1 MPTLS
6 NHPTLRAIPFAGNA
20 GASYINT
27 IPNAS
32 QIGTTDGAAS
42 YNDGFPPLTMIQ
54 KAAGG
59 VPPDGKDFNGIF
71 LDLSKGVRW
80 HMLGGGYQYDSTFAT
95 GSSGYPLGARIL
107 NAAGDGY
114 WLNTVDGNT
123 ADPTVSGSGWV
134 PDSQYGFTA
143 VTMTSSNVTLT
154 QTQAAKD
161 IIILSGVLT
170 ANLNLVFPTWTKRW
184 TVINNCTG
192 AFTVTCKT
200 ASGTGVATL
209 SQGYQTAY
217 SIYGDGTNIVQAKA
231 VATTG
236 ITGAVRNLKCSVTT
250 ASASATFTADEVIV
264 STALGG
270 INYQLSSLS
279 QTINLA
285 TTGAGGMDTGT
296 APASG
301 FVAIYAIYNPTT
313 GATALLA
320 SNATSSAAPEVYSN
334 ANMPSGYTASAL
346 VSVWPT
352 NASSQFAVAYQIDRD
367 ITIINTSAL
376 STTSA
381 STSLASLSI
390 ASCVP
395 LNAKKVKLSMTVQQN
410 TSGSGVG
417 LNVGAGTTSVGLFG
431 LSAASTS
438 GTSSQSSFY
447 KLSLVTP
454 QVIYW
459 QSQNTNSGVYS
470 ISVIGYSF

>member
-27 IPNAS
+27 IPDAS

-154 QTQAAKD
+154 QTQSAKD

-170 ANLNLVFPTWTKRW
+170 ANLNLIFPTWTKHW
-184 TVINNCTG
+184 LVVNNCTG
-192 AFTVTCKT
+192 SFTVTCKT
-200 ASGTGVATL
+200 SAGTGI
-209 SQGYQTAY
+209 SIY
-217 SIYGDGTNIVQAKA
+217 SGGQSSIVYGDGTNISTSSGNSQIPLNVGNATAATHA
-231 VATTG
+231 VALGQLYTQKG
-236 ITGAVRNLKCSVTT
+236 IQKFTSSGSFTVPAGVTT
-250 ASASATFTADEVIV
+250 IYASGCAGGSGGGGSNTTSSSNSGGGGGGGYGQSIQKVPYTVTPGQVI
-264 STALGG
+264 A
-270 INYQLSSLS
+270 I
-279 QTINLA
+279 TI
-285 TTGAGGMDTGT
+285 GAGGSGGAIGT
-296 APASG
+296 AGGAGGSTIVGSLVTLAGGGGGQPGGAAGSTSAGGIGGSGYPYGGYGTDSGATAGVGGGGWGASG
-301 FVAIYAIYNPTT
+301 PFGGGGSNGRGNGGTAISGRDAYGYGSGGGGAGGVSQSVTGT
-313 GATALLA
+313 GAT
-320 SNATSSAAPEVYSN
+320 
-334 ANMPSGYTASAL
+334 G
-346 VSVWPT
+346 
-352 NASSQFAVAYQIDRD
+352 
-367 ITIINTSAL
+367 
-376 STTSA
+376 
-381 STSLASLSI
+381 
-390 ASCVP
+390 
-395 LNAKKVKLSMTVQQN
+395 
-410 TSGSGVG
+410 
-417 LNVGAGTTSVGLFG
+417 GAGMPGV
-431 LSAASTS
+431 
-438 GTSSQSSFY
+438 
-447 KLSLVTP
+447 
-454 QVIYW
+454 VIIEW
-459 QSQNTNSGVYS
+459 
-470 ISVIGYSF
+470 